1 MPNDAST
8 PRATLVAIGR
18 AARAAATFVAD
29 YRLLQQ
35 VLPVAALLAY
45 GFLATSP
52 RPRLSAVL
60 NILS

>member
-1 MPNDAST
+1 MRPTTGWTA
-8 PRATLVAIGR
+8 R
-18 AARAAATFVAD
+18 AARATATFVLEN
-29 YRLLQQ
+29 RLLQQ

-45 GFLATSP
+45 GFFATSP

>member
-1 MPNDAST
+1 MPPAKRFSLLGSIAS
-8 PRATLVAIGR
+8 
-18 AARAAATFVAD
+18 AARSAAGFVAE

-45 GFLATSP
+45 GFLVASP

>member
-1 MPNDAST
+1 MPASH
-8 PRATLVAIGR
+8 RASSTLVAIGR
-18 AARAAATFVAD
+18 SVRAAAAFVLET
-29 YRLLQQ
+29 RLLQQ

>member
-1 MPNDAST
+1 MPASH
-8 PRATLVAIGR
+8 RASSTLVAIGR
-18 AARAAATFVAD
+18 SARAAAAFVLET
-29 YRLLQQ
+29 RLLQQ